1 MTQYVAPERTFD
13 TDSGNELVE
22 KVVHIRRVAKVVKGG
37 RNLSF
42 NAMVVVGD
50 GRGTV
55 GVGLGKGKAV
65 PDAVRKG
72 NSIARKGLIT
82 FPLRGS
88 TIPHEVRAKYG
99 ASRVLI
105 KPASPG
111 VGVIAGGAVRAVM
124 EAAGVKDVVAK
135 ALGSRNPINLVKA
148 TLEGLYKLQGEISPE
163 QLEPPRVAERTPR
176 PRREPAAAARSAVFE
191 APEEAADEAE
201 ETPIDEPIEEAV
213 PEEAAEEP
221 TVEAEPAAEVATE
234 DAPAAAETVEE
245 AVPEEVAEEPTAKAE
260 PVAEAVPEEAAEEP
274 TAEAE
279 SVAEAVPEEA
289 AEEPTAEETD
299 EESND
304 GEAKN

>member
-1 MTQYVAPERTFD
+1 LTQYVASERTFD
-13 TDSGNELVE
+13 PDSGNELVE

-72 NSIARKGLIT
+72 NSIARKGLLT

-111 VGVIAGGAVRAVM
+111 AGVIAGGAVRAVM

-163 QLEPPRVAERTPR
+163 QLGPPPMAARMPR
-176 PRREPAAAARSAVFE
+176 PRREPAAAPKAAVVE
-191 APEEAADEAE
+191 APEETADEAE
-201 ETPIDEPIEEAV
+201 ETSIDESIGEAALEEA
-213 PEEAAEEP
+213 PAE
-221 TVEAEPAAEVATE
+221 VEVVAEPAAEVAIE
-234 DAPAAAETVEE
+234 DAPAAAENVED
-245 AVPEEVAEEPTAKAE
+245 EPTE
-260 PVAEAVPEEAAEEP
+260 ESIVEAEAVVEAVSEEKTEEP
-274 TAEAE
+274 SKEI
-279 SVAEAVPEEA
+279 
-289 AEEPTAEETD
+289 D
-299 EESND
+299 EESGD